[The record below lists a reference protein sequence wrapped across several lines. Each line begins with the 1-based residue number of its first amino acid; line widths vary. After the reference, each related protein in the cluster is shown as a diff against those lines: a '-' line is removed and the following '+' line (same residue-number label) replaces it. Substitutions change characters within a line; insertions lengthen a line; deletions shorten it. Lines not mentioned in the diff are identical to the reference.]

1 MYCYIINIRPVTDE
15 KLLRNIEKAPYS
27 SLRSAFREELEG
39 FIKQVLKNLRPKV
52 INEQPINGASFC
64 DLIINY
70 GEMMNGQA
78 IPNISSALVNNFIS
92 KSSLSVE
99 KIKN

>member
-1 MYCYIINIRPVTDE
+1 M
-15 KLLRNIEKAPYS
+15 RNIEKAPYS

-92 KSSLSVE
+92 KSLLSVE
-99 KIKN
+99 KITN